1 MNKEIDT
8 LSENDKKVY
17 HYIKE
22 KTNGGEIQMQ
32 EPYSVTSEVLD
43 ISTSTVF
50 RSVKKLSELGLI
62 SVVQSVDHTKSN
74 VIFYHKQKTTE
85 EEEAEV
91 LEISK
96 KLADMSM
103 LTERFNKLLTLKDT
117 KIQTLQEQLDSAQKE
132 ISLLNEKIRVMRQ
145 IELIYN
151 KKFISKSDVDENT
164 EAYLLKK

>member
-74 VIFYHKQKTTE
+74 VIFYHNHF
-85 EEEAEV
+85 V
-91 LEISK
+91 
-96 KLADMSM
+96 
-103 LTERFNKLLTLKDT
+103 
-117 KIQTLQEQLDSAQKE
+117 
-132 ISLLNEKIRVMRQ
+132 
-145 IELIYN
+145 
-151 KKFISKSDVDENT
+151 
-164 EAYLLKK
+164 